1 MSQKVLICSIIVGH
15 WSLILSHFF
24 IYYLLGKKLV
34 KMLNMQINCWF
45 LIHPTFSIL
54 NGKKYYI
61 FGIRS
66 RDGSKDVTCHVHF
79 FLHLVSS
86 CWNFGQT
93 LGNLQ
98 LEYFFYPLPNFTPK
112 VHLAWWCSSS
122 SVRLKY
128 CVETSFQVFHRT
140 FASFTKLKSL
150 TIFFFTGKIDGR
162 NSSLSS
168 TYSFSD

>member
-1 MSQKVLICSIIVGH
+1 
-15 WSLILSHFF
+15 
-24 IYYLLGKKLV
+24 
-34 KMLNMQINCWF
+34 MLNMQINCWF

-54 NGKKYYI
+54 NGKNTI
-61 FGIRS
+61 FLGF
-66 RDGSKDVTCHVHF
+66 DPVTDRKMWHVTTT